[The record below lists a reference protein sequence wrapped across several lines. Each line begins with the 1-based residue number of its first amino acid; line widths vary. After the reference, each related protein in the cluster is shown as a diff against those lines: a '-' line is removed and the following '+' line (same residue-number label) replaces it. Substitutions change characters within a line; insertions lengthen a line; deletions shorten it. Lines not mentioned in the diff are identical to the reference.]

1 MYCKSCGYQLDSR
14 AASCAHC
21 GAPVSG
27 LEACGGFWGLVGEP
41 ERPAV
46 VPVVAVIPDPVSSPA
61 RPEETGSAP
70 DNEAAG
76 RRTRQTERTTAQFP
90 TLIKLLLA
98 LCGLLLILVLVLT
111 AALLGGKAE
120 RSAQDASSARLEAE
134 LEESARNAEAL
145 RQENDALA
153 GENRRLEQELNE
165 ALREK
170 AQAEDALALTLEEE
184 AEPEE
189 DGALAMN
196 EPEADQTESGQTAGV
211 HLPSDAEGEEETAVI
226 APMGQ

>member
-1 MYCKSCGYQLDSR
+1 M
-14 AASCAHC
+14 
-21 GAPVSG
+21 SG

-46 VPVVAVIPDPVSSPA
+46 VPVVAVTPDPVSSPA

-76 RRTRQTERTTAQFP
+76 RRTRQTERTT
-90 TLIKLLLA
+90 
-98 LCGLLLILVLVLT
+98 
-111 AALLGGKAE
+111 AE